1 MRTDVPAPEAADPRA
16 GRAGRRDRPVV
27 TWAFLALCVGV
38 TVPSILFPSLADV
51 FGGIGPR
58 RYPWQ
63 VFTAVFEHG
72 WPGFPA
78 AVHLGLNAFLILECG
93 RPCERL
99 LGSGRFLVLGLASV
113 AANAGTQVLTEG
125 VNGSSLVIWAWGPPL
140 LFALVRTRSDPDGS
154 LERRLGAGRERIRGV
169 LILMYLVVTAAM
181 TALPYASGWR
191 GDPFTAFL
199 LGNRYHLVATGV
211 GVVFAQLWKRREIS

>member
-1 MRTDVPAPEAADPRA
+1 MRTQLPAPEAAGPGA
-16 GRAGRRDRPVV
+16 GRPVV
-27 TWAFLALCVGV
+27 TWVFLALCVGV
-38 TVPSILFPSLADV
+38 TVPSILFPSLDDV

-78 AVHLGLNAFLILECG
+78 VVHLGLNAFLILECG

-99 LGSGRFLVLGLASV
+99 LGSGRFLVLCLASA
-113 AANAGTQVLTEG
+113 AANAAAQVLSEG
-125 VNGSSLVIWAWGPPL
+125 VNGSSLVIWSWGPPL
-140 LFALVRTRSDPDGS
+140 LLALVRLRGAPQAS
-154 LERRLGAGRERIRGV
+154 LEPTLGVGRERVRGV

-181 TALPYASGWR
+181 TALPYAAGWR

-199 LGNRYHLVATGV
+199 RGNRYHLVATGV
-211 GVVFAQLWKRREIS
+211 GALFTLIWYRRIAHRL